1 VRLLRNF
8 MKVTASISR
17 LNQQQVTTIHHP
29 PVKVEGLAFLLS
41 CSASMRNPHFT
52 KQPWPWSCQPA
63 SSPFDPNVPR
73 SQTIGNGGVAGK
85 QDFNGKHAD
94 ARPGIDAP
102 AGKYYLLEMY
112 YWSGS

>member
-1 VRLLRNF
+1 LP
-8 MKVTASISR
+8 S
-17 LNQQQVTTIHHP
+17 
-29 PVKVEGLAFLLS
+29 
-41 CSASMRNPHFT
+41 
-52 KQPWPWSCQPA
+52 
-63 SSPFDPNVPR
+63 DPNVPR

-85 QDFNGKHAD
+85 QDFNGKHSD

>member
-1 VRLLRNF
+1 LLRNF

-29 PVKVEGLAFLLS
+29 PVKVEGLAFPVLPSLYTQ
-41 CSASMRNPHFT
+41 SALHEAALALVIAARKF
-52 KQPWPWSCQPA
+52 A
-63 SSPFDPNVPR
+63 VR
-73 SQTIGNGGVAGK
+73 SERSAKSDDRKWRVAGK
-85 QDFNGKHAD
+85 QDFNGKRTD